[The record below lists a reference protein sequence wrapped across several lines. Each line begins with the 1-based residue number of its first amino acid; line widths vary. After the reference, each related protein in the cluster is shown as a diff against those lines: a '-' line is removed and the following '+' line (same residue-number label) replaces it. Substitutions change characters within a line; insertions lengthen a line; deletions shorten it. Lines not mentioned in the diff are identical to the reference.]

1 MHGKTPAEVAAL
13 AKNMKDMGVADADL
27 KDDDMDVIMPEVD
40 RVMARARN
48 AIKVKTLTGREI
60 EIDIDFDDYVE
71 TIKERVE
78 QMEGIPPEQQRLVFA
93 GKQLP
98 DNKTARA
105 CRLEP
110 GCVVHLV
117 LALRGGG
124 LCDLL
129 VSPLI

>member
-13 AKNMKDMGVADADL
+13 AKKMKDMGVADAEL
-27 KDDDMDVIMPEVD
+27 IKDDDMDVIMPEVD
-40 RVMARARN
+40 MVMPRARN

-124 LCDLL
+124 LCDDLL
-129 VSPLI
+129 VL